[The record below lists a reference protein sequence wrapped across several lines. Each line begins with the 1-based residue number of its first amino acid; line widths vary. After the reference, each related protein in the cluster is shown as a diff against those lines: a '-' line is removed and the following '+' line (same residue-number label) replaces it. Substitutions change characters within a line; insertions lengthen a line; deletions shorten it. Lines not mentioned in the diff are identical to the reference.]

1 MHTMWKGSI
10 SFGLV
15 HIPIK
20 LFAATEDK
28 DIKMRYLHNKC
39 HTPIRYEKMCPACR
53 TSLATEDI
61 VKGYEYEPGK
71 FVLVEKEELAELEKK
86 NNKSIEII
94 DFVQLEEIDPIY
106 FNRSYF
112 IGPSDHGEKAYV
124 LLKQAMAET
133 GKIGL
138 AKITLRAK
146 EHLAVVRVYKQM
158 LVLETIYYPDE
169 VRNAEQVPGL
179 PEQVEVND
187 KELAMAKQLIEQL
200 ATPFQPEK
208 YTDEYRSSLM
218 ELIQA
223 KIAGK
228 EIKLAKEVSET
239 NVINLMEALQASI
252 EKTKAKTKKRS
263 KKRTTTS

>member
-1 MHTMWKGSI
+1 
-10 SFGLV
+10 
-15 HIPIK
+15 
-20 LFAATEDK
+20 
-28 DIKMRYLHNKC
+28 
-39 HTPIRYEKMCPACR
+39 
-53 TSLATEDI
+53 
-61 VKGYEYEPGK
+61 
-71 FVLVEKEELAELEKK
+71 
-86 NNKSIEII
+86 
-94 DFVQLEEIDPIY
+94 
-106 FNRSYF
+106 SYF

-223 KIAGK
+223 KIAGE
-228 EIKLAKEVSET
+228 EIKIAKEV
-239 NVINLMEALQASI
+239 
-252 EKTKAKTKKRS
+252 
-263 KKRTTTS
+263 

>member
-28 DIKMRYLHNKC
+28 DIKMRYLHEKC

-53 TSLATEDI
+53 QEIATEEI

-71 FVLVEKEELAELEKK
+71 FVLIDKEDLAELEKK

-112 IGPSDHGEKAYV
+112 IGPSEHGEKAYM
-124 LLKQAMAET
+124 LLKQAMADT

-146 EHLAVVRVYKQM
+146 EHLAVVRVYKQG

-169 VRNAEQVPGL
+169 VRKVEQVPGL
-179 PEQVEVND
+179 TEQVDVNE
-187 KELAMAKQLIEQL
+187 KELTMAKQLIEQL
-200 ATPFQPEK
+200 TTPFQPEK
-208 YTDEYRSSLM
+208 YTDDYRNSLM

-223 KIAGK
+223 KIAGE
-228 EIKLAKEVSET
+228 EIKIAKEVPQT

-252 EKTKAKTKKRS
+252 EKTKPKTTKRTKK
-263 KKRTTTS
+263 KTTTN